1 MRKRVAQVEAELR
14 RAQTRGEAAAAKRI
28 NWVVCT
34 FSRHSHAVFAR
45 GCHLLGGA
53 RSGKL
58 QSCGHAHSMGQALA
72 YSAPLR
78 SSDTVSGPSFGSE
91 KDASSSVGFHRASA
105 RAVFLACASSSSKI
119 SNCAWQSTTSCSSSA
134 CTLIAACMT
143 VAVALAPASAHCF
156 RTWASAELRH
166 SPPRP

>member
-1 MRKRVAQVEAELR
+1 MRKRIAQVEAELR

-58 QSCGHAHSMGQALA
+58 QSCDHAHSMGQALA
-72 YSAPLR
+72 
-78 SSDTVSGPSFGSE
+78 
-91 KDASSSVGFHRASA
+91 
-105 RAVFLACASSSSKI
+105 CASQTQRNLRCIGS
-119 SNCAWQSTTSCSSSA
+119 AWLLLLA
-134 CTLIAACMT
+134 LLLPDDGDV
-143 VAVALAPASAHCF
+143 VAVALCLRGRGSSARKAPF
-156 RTWASAELRH
+156 RQSRDSFYHAPLSHRILTYTAPLPL
-166 SPPRP
+166 SPPTIPPNIPGPAECAKRLNEP